1 MKTAQTLIAC
11 VSSALLT
18 VAFYQLIAYRVY

>member
-11 VSSALLT
+11 VASALLT
-18 VAFYQLIAYRVY
+18 VAFYHLIYGRVF